1 MPRDNRSGAWGGHVD
16 LEVSVRESGDV
27 RIVDARGMIT
37 LGEETDRLNRDLQFL
52 IEHGWR
58 KILVN
63 IADVAKMDSAG
74 ISTLARTS
82 MALTKAGG
90 SLKLVCPAG
99 RVREALELTRLT
111 NSIPTFDDEATAL
124 ESFR

>member
-1 MPRDNRSGAWGGHVD
+1 MD

>member
-1 MPRDNRSGAWGGHVD
+1 MD
-16 LEVSVRESGDV
+16 LEVSVREAGDV
-27 RIVDARGMIT
+27 RIVDARGLVT

-63 IADVAKMDSAG
+63 IGGVAKMDSAG
-74 ISTLARTS
+74 ISTLVRTS
-82 MALTKAGG
+82 IALTKAGG

-99 RVREALELTRLT
+99 RVRMALDQTRLT
-111 NSIPTFDDEATAL
+111 SSIPTFDDEATAL
-124 ESFR
+124 ASFR